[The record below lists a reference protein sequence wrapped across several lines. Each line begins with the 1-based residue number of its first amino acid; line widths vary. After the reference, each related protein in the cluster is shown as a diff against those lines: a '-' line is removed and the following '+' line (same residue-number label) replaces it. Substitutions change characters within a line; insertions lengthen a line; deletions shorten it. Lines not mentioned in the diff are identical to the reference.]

1 MHIEYHD
8 LSDKDFERLVV
19 AICIEILGPG
29 VASFCSGKDG
39 SRDARFEG
47 TALHIPSSANA
58 YKGKFIIQAK
68 HTEDPVAK
76 YSDTDFSGANE
87 SSVIS
92 AECPG
97 VKKLVD
103 DGNLDI
109 YFMFSNRKMSGV
121 AEGPIR
127 SRIMT
132 DTGAKTVELFGIE
145 RMDTLLKKFKDAFQ
159 TFGAEPMNLPLLVTC
174 EDVSEVILAISEN
187 KSAFTDVFKPDDLQ
201 RVSFKRKN
209 ETNGLSDDLA
219 RYIRK
224 QYMPQFDSVKRF
236 LAQPGNEAV
245 RERYEAAAL
254 EFEEQIVIHR
264 KAYGS
269 FDDVLIRVK
278 SLLTKR
284 DGDLARNK
292 ALTNLVVYY
301 MYWNCDIG
309 SKEEADAEA
318 E

>member
-1 MHIEYHD
+1 M
-8 LSDKDFERLVV
+8 
-19 AICIEILGPG
+19 EILGPG
-29 VASFCSGKDG
+29 VASFSSGKDG

-47 TALHIPSSANA
+47 TALHIPSSAEP

-68 HTEDPVAK
+68 QTEDPVAK
-76 YSDTDFSGANE
+76 FSDTDFSGEND

-92 AECPG
+92 GECPG
-97 VKKLVD
+97 VKRLVD
-103 DGNLDI
+103 EGHLDI
-109 YFMFSNRKMSGV
+109 YFLFSNRKMSGV
-121 AEGPIR
+121 AEDPIR
-127 SRIMT
+127 SRIAK

-145 RMDTLLKKFKDAFQ
+145 RMDMLLKRFKQAVQ

-174 EDVSEVILAISEN
+174 EDLSEVILAINQN
-187 KSAFTDVFKPDDLQ
+187 KTTFKDVFKPDELQ

-209 ETNGLSDDLA
+209 ESNGLSNDLA
-219 RYIRK
+219 AYIRR
-224 QYMPQFDSVKRF
+224 QYMPQFANVKKF
-236 LAQPGNEAV
+236 LAQPGNEEV

-254 EFEEQIVIHR
+254 EFEEQIAIHR
-264 KAYGS
+264 KDYGS

-284 DGDLARNK
+284 DGDLARHK

-309 SKEEADAEA
+309 SKVEADAEA

>member
-1 MHIEYHD
+1 MRVEYHD
-8 LSDKDFERLVV
+8 LSDKDFEKLVV

-47 TALHIPSSANA
+47 TALHMPSSASP

-76 YSDTDFSGANE
+76 YSDKDFSGDND
-87 SSVIS
+87 SSVLT

-103 DGNLDI
+103 GGFLDV
-109 YFMFSNRKMSGV
+109 YFLFANRKMSGV
-121 AEGPIR
+121 AEEPIR
-127 SRIMT
+127 ARIIK
-132 DTGAKTVELFGIE
+132 DTGAKTVELFGVE
-145 RMDTLLKKFKDAFQ
+145 RMDTLLKKFKQAFN
-159 TFGAEPMNLPLLVTC
+159 TFGSEPMDLPLLVTS
-174 EDVSEVILAISEN
+174 EDLAEVILAISQN
-187 KSAFTDVFKPDDLQ
+187 KSAFNEVFKPDELQ
-201 RVSFKRKN
+201 RVTFKRKN
-209 ETNGLSDDLA
+209 EENGLSSELA
-219 RYIRK
+219 KYIRQK
-224 QYMPQFDSVKRF
+224 YVPQFDNVKKF
-236 LAQPGNEAV
+236 LALPGNEV
-245 RERYEAAAL
+245 VLERYDAAAA
-254 EFEEQIVIHR
+254 EFEEQIAIHR
-264 KAYGS
+264 KKYGS

-284 DGDLARNK
+284 DGDLARHK

-309 SKEEADAEA
+309 SKVGADAEA